1 MRLCKII
8 SQKNLG
14 TKNLIF
20 LYLIEIGEIKICFG
34 EFIILYGVLS
44 MAFEVDSI
52 PLLVNF

>member
-8 SQKNLG
+8 SQKKLG